1 MNKIDIDALPFQA
14 RVQPWMMEC
23 FGPMIAGDREERN
36 HRFFEEAAELV
47 QSCGTSASEA
57 HQLVDYVWNRPVGEP
72 NQEVGG
78 VMVTLAALC
87 LANDL
92 DMHEAAE
99 TELARIWTKVE
110 AIRAKQAA
118 KPKHSPL
125 PEHVAPTLDLTD
137 EQRVCVTIAD
147 ERMALHGL
155 PLYSDLLARVEAL
168 AIVPEGDAP
177 DHDDDI
183 AVDVFARVM
192 KTKLAEQRAKGY
204 DGWEGCGYQVLSNL
218 LHRCVAKGDP
228 RDVAIVAMML
238 YHHSAQVVPAS
249 DVEPS
254 DAWQPIETAPG
265 GGTTILL
272 RLSKS
277 VSQGRY
283 DPHPSRPEHPWEFI
297 DRSNGA
303 SFVNHMVEGNLGPSH
318 WMPMPG
324 AQA

>member
-1 MNKIDIDALPFQA
+1 MT
-14 RVQPWMMEC
+14 
-23 FGPMIAGDREERN
+23 EEQRQN
-36 HRFFEEAAELV
+36 L
-47 QSCGTSASEA
+47 
-57 HQLVDYVWNRPVGEP
+57 
-72 NQEVGG
+72 G
-78 VMVTLAALC
+78 VS
-87 LANDL
+87 LANYFADQ
-92 DMHEAAE
+92 
-99 TELARIWTKVE
+99 KVE
-110 AIRAKQAA
+110 GWDCHDSRNVDDLIDRAI
-118 KPKHSPL
+118 
-125 PEHVAPTLDLTD
+125 APHAIAVPDLSELKD
-137 EQRVCVTIAD
+137 DQRVCITVAD
-147 ERMALHGL
+147 ERLAHYDL
-155 PLYSDLLARVEAL
+155 PTYSALLARSQTP
-168 AIVPEGDAP
+168 VPVIAEGDAP

-324 AQA
+324 VQA